1 MKRFMCYVGLNPVG
15 GSNTA
20 GGMAQMEKPRG
31 GGIAVFEVGENGYS
45 LEYRGSERL
54 CVSGRSRNRLSD
66 RAEPCTR
73 HGAESDGS
81 RSGSIPPC
89 AVHCTP
95 RRI

>member
-54 CVSGRSRNRLSD
+54 CVSGPLRPGQSWRS
-66 RAEPCTR
+66 
-73 HGAESDGS
+73 
-81 RSGSIPPC
+81 PP
-89 AVHCTP
+89 H
-95 RRI
+95 